1 MAGVVEPENT
11 AELGMHTFM
20 SNISR
25 QSFAL
30 PVFFVWLACS
40 FFVDPVITGAEDRP
54 MPATCSY
61 EVSTWNV
68 NQKRSVDLKFVRH
81 PYHSLSSEEIDTSTG
96 CTVCQEDQQ
105 LINIPPFPAFFVCHI
120 IASRIQT
127 VFEELKRN
135 NAPIFSV
142 VGYHVIKSRGVVDQS
157 GNRTGF
163 SNHSFGTAIDI
174 NSDQNG
180 LYDRCREFGPDCRL
194 LRGGERREGVPG
206 TLEDN
211 GEIVRAMK
219 TAGFLWGGEIAGNQ
233 KDFMHFSLTG
243 Y

>member
-1 MAGVVEPENT
+1 MNEAVFS
-11 AELGMHTFM
+11 AQKRSHKD
-20 SNISR
+20 R
-25 QSFAL
+25 QSIAL
-30 PVFFVWLACS
+30 PVFVMWFVS
-40 FFVDPVITGAEDRP
+40 FVVLNPAMIVAESRP
-54 MPATCSY
+54 MPVTCSY

-105 LINIPPFPAFFVCHI
+105 QINIPPFPVFSVCHI

-127 VFEELKRN
+127 TFEELQRN

-174 NSDQNG
+174 NPDQNG

-194 LRGGERREGVPG
+194 LRGGEWREGVPG
-206 TLEDN
+206 TLEHD